1 MIFNKII
8 LKLLLNPKAMK
19 VTTLLNI
26 TLIVLTAVM
35 AADIMLTIN
44 ATNKTDYTGLI
55 APVTAWLSLF
65 LIRIIYASRQK
76 TLDQLESVRVNKF

>member
-1 MIFNKII
+1 
-8 LKLLLNPKAMK
+8 MK

-26 TLIVLTAVM
+26 ILIVLTAVIT
-35 AADIMLTIN
+35 ADIILTTN
-44 ATNKTDYTGLI
+44 AASKVDYTGLI

-76 TLDQLESVRVNKF
+76 TLEQLQSVRVNKF